1 MKGIILAGS
10 GTRLYPMTHAVSKQ
24 LLPIYD
30 KPMIFYPLST
40 LMLAGIREFLVITT
54 PRDLGLFRSLL
65 GDGEDLGLSLSYVAQ
80 DRPRGLA
87 DAFILGRRFIGEDG
101 VALILGDNLFYG
113 HDLPPLLR
121 RSMARESGATVF
133 AYRVADPQRYGVIE
147 FGEDHRA
154 RSIEEKPTRPKSN
167 YAVTGLYF
175 YDNRVID
182 LAAAVEPS
190 ARGEIEITDIN
201 RAYMEMGELHV
212 EIMGRGF
219 AWLDTGT
226 ADSLLEAAQ
235 FVQIMER
242 RQGAKVSCVE
252 EIAFRLGFIDV
263 DQLRRLASRCANS
276 EYGRYLTGIAD
287 GGFI

>member
-1 MKGIILAGS
+1 
-10 GTRLYPMTHAVSKQ
+10 
-24 LLPIYD
+24 
-30 KPMIFYPLST
+30 
-40 LMLAGIREFLVITT
+40 VITT

-101 VALILGDNLFYG
+101 AALILGDNLFYG

-133 AYRVADPQRYGVIE
+133 AYRVANPQRYGVIE

-175 YDNRVID
+175 YENRVID

-190 ARGEIEITDIN
+190 
-201 RAYMEMGELHV
+201 
-212 EIMGRGF
+212 
-219 AWLDTGT
+219 
-226 ADSLLEAAQ
+226 
-235 FVQIMER
+235 
-242 RQGAKVSCVE
+242 VSCVE